1 MRWSTGIQACRLRD
15 RLTIELALI
24 PASNIGDV
32 ILDDRGL
39 PDGEK
44 SMRRKCYKIGR
55 FTRVAL
61 SPIEET
67 QDGS

>member
-1 MRWSTGIQACRLRD
+1 MSAERL

-44 SMRRKCYKIGR
+44 YMRRNA
-55 FTRVAL
+55 TR
-61 SPIEET
+61 
-67 QDGS
+67 